1 MIEKLLK
8 IFKIILFIISIV
20 FLITSLVNSDYTQ
33 AIFWLLLIVFT
44 YMSYCITG

>member
-8 IFKIILFIISIV
+8 IFKIILFIVSII
-20 FLITSLVNSDYTQ
+20 FLIMSLVNSDYTQ
-33 AIFWLLLIVFT
+33 SIFWLLLIVFT